1 MIQYAL
7 NGMLVHAVDVECH
20 GYAGGSRA
28 YGLRIDS
35 FHFIASA
42 LLEQFEPGL
51 RSFVYGHSMGC
62 MLLNTFL
69 LKNPG
74 LALDGV
80 IFSAP
85 FFGFSEVFGMSP
97 ARIFLMQIAAPFLS
111 VSQTFS

>member
-1 MIQYAL
+1 
-7 NGMLVHAVDVECH
+7 
-20 GYAGGSRA
+20 
-28 YGLRIDS
+28 
-35 FHFIASA
+35 
-42 LLEQFEPGL
+42 
-51 RSFVYGHSMGC
+51 

-97 ARIFLMQIAAPFLS
+97 ARIFLMQIAAPFLP
-111 VSQTFS
+111 VSQTLFLKDIGLGNSGTDPDASDFEEPALLPDLGF